1 MYISNFEKKH
11 AISELKG
18 NHTKNKGLWHWVT
31 ITIVSRVFSSFLLS
45 NPQLSMVRLQIVL
58 LVKSHSQW

>member
-1 MYISNFEKKH
+1 MYLILKKTCH
-11 AISELKG
+11 FGVEMKPHQ
-18 NHTKNKGLWHWVT
+18 NHTGLWHWVT

-45 NPQLSMVRLQIVL
+45 NPQLSLVRLQIVL